1 MSGRRKNPTPA
12 NAAWVGHPAVDVELR
27 RTLVTGAWCSAW
39 EKMKHPMARESNPE
53 PRTWLAVLET
63 KVLRCVWRVPAK
75 AWIVFGL
82 FLLAAL
88 FMAIHTAMVSKNSSL
103 RVKVQHSF
111 RSAQLSVWLDDDLVY
126 SGKLYGT
133 AKKKLG
139 VVWEQAQGSFSDT
152 FPVSTGSH
160 QVRVR
165 VAADDGTVQEDAI
178 RGNFVRENQLTLSA
192 TAHHDQLSLGW
203 QGASTPAPD
212 SSGSSGSWVVRY
224 AGSLMI
230 TFAGSI
236 VSAVVGYVLR
246 EFAGRLGARPQQ
258 AAIVSRS
265 RVETRLPG

>member
-1 MSGRRKNPTPA
+1 M
-12 NAAWVGHPAVDVELR
+12 ELERR
-27 RTLVTGAWCSAW
+27 RTLVTGAWRFGW
-39 EKMKHPMARESNPE
+39 EKMKCLMAREPNPE
-53 PRTWLAVLET
+53 PRTRLAVIET
-63 KVLRCVWRVPAK
+63 RVLRWVRRVPAK

-88 FMAIHTAMVSKNSSL
+88 FMAIHTAVTTKDSSL

-111 RSAQLSVWLDDDLVY
+111 RAAQLSVWVDDDLVY
-126 SGKLYGT
+126 SGRLYGT

-178 RGNFVRENQLTLSA
+178 RGIFARENQLTLSA
-192 TAHHDQLSLGW
+192 IAHHDQLSMGW
-203 QGASTPAPD
+203 QGAATPTPD
-212 SSGSSGSWVVRY
+212 SSGSGGSWPVRY

-230 TFAGSI
+230 TLAGSI
-236 VSAVVGYVLR
+236 VSAVVGYILR
-246 EFAGRLGARPQQ
+246 EVAGRFVPRPQ
-258 AAIVSRS
+258 AALASRS
-265 RVETRLPG
+265 GIETR

>member
-12 NAAWVGHPAVDVELR
+12 NEAWVGHPAVDAELR
-27 RTLVTGAWCSAW
+27 RTLVTGAWCYAW

-63 KVLRCVWRVPAK
+63 KVLRCVRRVPAK

-111 RSAQLSVWLDDDLVY
+111 RSAQLSVWVDDDLVY

-212 SSGSSGSWVVRY
+212 SSGSSASWVVRY

-246 EFAGRLGARPQQ
+246 EFAGRLGARPQE

>member
-1 MSGRRKNPTPA
+1 
-12 NAAWVGHPAVDVELR
+12 
-27 RTLVTGAWCSAW
+27 
-39 EKMKHPMARESNPE
+39 MKLPMARESNPE
-53 PRTWLAVLET
+53 PHTRLGVLEA
-63 KVLRCVWRVPAK
+63 KVLRIIRRVPAK

-88 FMAIHTAMVSKNSSL
+88 FMAIHTAIVSKDSSL

-111 RSAQLSVWLDDDLVY
+111 RSAQLSVWVDDDLVY

-133 AKKKLG
+133 VKKKLG

-152 FPVSTGSH
+152 FPVAPGGH

-203 QGASTPAPD
+203 QGATTPAPD
-212 SSGSSGSWVVRY
+212 SSGSSGNWVVRY

-246 EFAGRLGARPQQ
+246 EFAGRLGPRPQE
-258 AAIVSRS
+258 AAIVNQRG
-265 RVETRLPG
+265 VETRLPG

>member
-1 MSGRRKNPTPA
+1 
-12 NAAWVGHPAVDVELR
+12 
-27 RTLVTGAWCSAW
+27 
-39 EKMKHPMARESNPE
+39 MARESNPQ

-63 KVLRCVWRVPAK
+63 RTLRFIRRVPAK

-88 FMAIHTAMVSKNSSL
+88 FMAIHTAMVSKDSSL

-111 RSAQLSVWLDDDLVY
+111 RSAQLSVWVDDDLVY

-133 AKKKLG
+133 VKKKLG

-152 FPVSTGSH
+152 FPVVPGGH

-178 RGNFVRENQLTLSA
+178 RGNFARENQLTLSA

-203 QGASTPAPD
+203 QGTTTPGPD
-212 SSGSSGSWVVRY
+212 SSGSNASWVVRY

-246 EFAGRLGARPQQ
+246 EFAGRLAPRPQEAVIASQ
-258 AAIVSRS
+258 RG
-265 RVETRLPG
+265 VETRLPG